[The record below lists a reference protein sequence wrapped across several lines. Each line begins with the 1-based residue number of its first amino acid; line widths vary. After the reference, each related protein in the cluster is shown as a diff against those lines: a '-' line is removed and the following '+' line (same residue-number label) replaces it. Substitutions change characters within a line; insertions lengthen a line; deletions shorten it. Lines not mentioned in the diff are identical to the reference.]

1 MAADPIDVHVGA
13 RMRGLR
19 KQRGLT
25 QTELANALGVT
36 FQQVQKYER
45 GANRVS
51 ASMMVRAARCLEV
64 APAYFFEG
72 VDALPSDGGPVSP
85 FLAMAAD
92 RAGLELAEAWPCIPS
107 ENRRVL
113 VDLAKSLQAKPPA
126 E

>member
-13 RMRGLR
+13 RIRGLR

-25 QTELANALGVT
+25 QTDLANALGVT

-45 GANRVS
+45 GSNRVS

-72 VDALPSDGGPVSP
+72 VDSIPSDGGPVSP

-92 RAGLELAEAWPCIPS
+92 RAGLELAEAWAGIPS
-107 ENRRVL
+107 EKRRVL